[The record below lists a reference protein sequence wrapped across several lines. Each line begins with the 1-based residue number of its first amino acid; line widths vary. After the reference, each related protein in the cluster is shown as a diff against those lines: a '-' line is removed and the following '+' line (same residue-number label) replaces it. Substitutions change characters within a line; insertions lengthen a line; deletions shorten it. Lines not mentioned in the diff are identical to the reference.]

1 MELRRTETGF
11 ALYKEKDVIGHCT
24 LHPAAQGA
32 ALAALTIDPAWRR
45 KGYGSYLLKEI
56 LRSFGGYDREAATV
70 FTAPLPAD
78 CTEMAFWAKFGFAA
92 EGPQLVRRRTPDLT
106 AVKFVQDF
114 LAARLVHPRLC
125 VDATCGNGGDT
136 AFLCRL
142 VGPEGRVLG
151 FDIQPEAVTSTRA
164 RLEKQG
170 LTAELLCDSH
180 ANLLQ
185 YVRPGTADIAMF
197 NFGWLPGA
205 DHSVF
210 STADSSIPAL
220 EAALAALRAGGVLS
234 AILYSGRVIGT
245 DEKQSIL
252 GWLRALPLEKY
263 TVLVC
268 DFANWAD
275 TAPLPCLVLKK

>member
-11 ALYKEKDVIGHCT
+11 ALYKEKEVIGHCT
-24 LHPAAQGA
+24 LHPTAQGA

-45 KGYGSYLLKEI
+45 KGYGSYLLKEV

-78 CTEMAFWAKFGFAA
+78 CAEMAFWAKFGFAA

-106 AVKFVQDF
+106 AVKF
-114 LAARLVHPRLC
+114 PRLC

-142 VGPEGRVLG
+142 TAPEGRVLG
-151 FDIQPEAVTSTRA
+151 FDIQPEAIASTRA
-164 RLEKQG
+164 RLEQARVPAG
-170 LTAELLCDSH
+170 QYALHCDSH
-180 ANLLQ
+180 AHLLQ
-185 YVRPGTADIAMF
+185 YVQPGTADAVMF

-205 DHSVF
+205 DHAVF

-220 EAALAALRAGGVLS
+220 EAALQAVRPGGVVS
-234 AILYSGRVIGT
+234 AILYSGAVIGT
-245 DEKQSIL
+245 DEKQAVL
-252 GWLRALPLEKY
+252 AWLRALPLKDF

-268 DFANWAD
+268 DFANWAE
-275 TAPLPCLVLKK
+275 TAPLPCFILKK

>member
-45 KGYGSYLLKEI
+45 KGYGSYLLKEV

-78 CTEMAFWAKFGFAA
+78 CAEMAFWAKFGFAA

-125 VDATCGNGGDT
+125 VGSG
-136 AFLCRL
+136 
-142 VGPEGRVLG
+142 
-151 FDIQPEAVTSTRA
+151 
-164 RLEKQG
+164 
-170 LTAELLCDSH
+170 
-180 ANLLQ
+180 
-185 YVRPGTADIAMF
+185 IA
-197 NFGWLPGA
+197 
-205 DHSVF
+205 
-210 STADSSIPAL
+210 
-220 EAALAALRAGGVLS
+220 
-234 AILYSGRVIGT
+234 
-245 DEKQSIL
+245 
-252 GWLRALPLEKY
+252 
-263 TVLVC
+263 
-268 DFANWAD
+268 
-275 TAPLPCLVLKK
+275 

>member
-11 ALYKEKDVIGHCT
+11 ALYKEKEVIGHCT

-45 KGYGSYLLKEI
+45 KGYGSYLLKEV

-70 FTAPLPAD
+70 FTAPLPVD
-78 CTEMAFWAKFGFAA
+78 CAEMAFWAKFGFAA

-151 FDIQPEAVTSTRA
+151 FDIQPEAITSTRA

-170 LTAELLCDSH
+170 LTAELICDSH

-185 YVRPGTADIAMF
+185 YVRPGTADIVMF

>member
-11 ALYKEKDVIGHCT
+11 ALYKEKEAIGHCT

-45 KGYGSYLLKEI
+45 KGYGSYLLKEV

-78 CTEMAFWAKFGFAA
+78 CAEMAFWAKFGFAA

-151 FDIQPEAVTSTRA
+151 FDIQSEAITSTRA

-170 LTAELLCDSH
+170 LTAELICDSH

-185 YVRPGTADIAMF
+185 YVRPGTADIVMF

-220 EAALAALRAGGVLS
+220 EAALAALRTGGVLS

-275 TAPLPCLVLKK
+275 TAPLPCLILKK